1 MLYSFT
7 CVAWYGLFFPS
18 YLSPLYPC
26 SSMLLLPP
34 SIFLPSLSSLMQG
47 KLPPCPPTL
56 PRQAPVTM
64 EEWESFRSADGKISK
79 REEMRFRA
87 RVFSGVSLSLKCS
100 VLSISPSFCTL
111 SLLILY
117 VTILQPVT
125 PHPLTPSSPHS
136 LIPSLPHPSSPHSL
150 TPSPSLTTSLPYPSL
165 TPSLPYSLAPSLPH
179 SLTLTHHLTPLS
191 LTHPLT
197 PLLPHS
203 LTGSCQQQS
212 T

>member
-7 CVAWYGLFFPS
+7 CVAWYRLFIPS

-100 VLSISPSFCTL
+100 VLSISPSFCFSPYTSQSCNL
-111 SLLILY
+111 SL
-117 VTILQPVT
+117 
-125 PHPLTPSSPHS
+125 PHILTPSPPHS
-136 LIPSLPHPSSPHSL
+136 LIPSLPHSLTSSLPHPLPHPL
-150 TPSPSLTTSLPYPSL
+150 TPSPPHPLPHPSL
-165 TPSLPYSLAPSLPH
+165 VPSLPH
-179 SLTLTHHLTPLS
+179 SLTPS
-191 LTHPLT
+191 
-197 PLLPHS
+197 LPHRVLPTTKYVGRYGATS
-203 LTGSCQQQS
+203 
-212 T
+212 

>member
-7 CVAWYGLFFPS
+7 CVAWYGLFVPS

-100 VLSISPSFCTL
+100 VLSISPSFCFSPYTSQSCNL
-111 SLLILY
+111 SL
-117 VTILQPVT
+117 
-125 PHPLTPSSPHS
+125 PHILTPSPPHS
-136 LIPSLPHPSSPHSL
+136 LIPSLPHPLTPSHPHSLTPSLIPSLPHPLIPSLIPHSSPHSL
-150 TPSPSLTTSLPYPSL
+150 TPSP
-165 TPSLPYSLAPSLPH
+165 
-179 SLTLTHHLTPLS
+179 
-191 LTHPLT
+191 
-197 PLLPHS
+197 PHS